1 MTRRQYFHLT
11 VESKSFMKFNL
22 FARWVDPQFDD
33 EEQEVEQEENSSPR
47 TEESQRL
54 LQEQHS
60 EEVEMQVIQE
70 VEVIQQVEDPIEV
83 VVEQA

>member
-33 EEQEVEQEENSSPR
+33 ENQEE
-47 TEESQRL
+47 EE
-54 LQEQHS
+54 
-60 EEVEMQVIQE
+60 
-70 VEVIQQVEDPIEV
+70 EDPTKV

>member
-1 MTRRQYFHLT
+1 M
-11 VESKSFMKFNL
+11 

-54 LQEQHS
+54 LQEQQD
-60 EEVEMQVIQE
+60 EEVEVQVFQD
-70 VEVIQQVEDPIEV
+70 VEVIQVEDSIEV